1 MVGRANGSGLR
12 PSEPYF
18 RPKAG
23 QNAANYGKLAAMT
36 KQKNASKSVEKARIL
51 VIHGPNLN
59 LLGTRE
65 PEHYGRVTLSDI
77 NLSLSRMAEAVDV
90 DLEAFQ
96 SNHEGA
102 LIERIHAAREQGVKA
117 IIINPAA
124 YTHTSVALRD
134 ALAGVAIP
142 FVEVHLSNVH
152 AREPFRHHSYFSDLA
167 IGVIC
172 GLGHQGYLLALEYL
186 LNKLNID

>member
-1 MVGRANGSGLR
+1 
-12 PSEPYF
+12 
-18 RPKAG
+18 
-23 QNAANYGKLAAMT
+23 MT
-36 KQKNASKSVEKARIL
+36 KRKSSSKSADKIRIL
-51 VIHGPNLN
+51 VMHGPNLN

-65 PEHYGRVTLSDI
+65 PEHYGRVTLTDI
-77 NLSLSRMAEAVDV
+77 NMALARMAEGADV
-90 DLEAFQ
+90 DLETFQ

-102 LIERIHAAREQGVKA
+102 LIERIHAAREQGVRA

-134 ALAGVAIP
+134 ALSAVAIP

-172 GLGHQGYLLALEYL
+172 GLGHEGYLLALEYL
-186 LNKLNID
+186 LNKLHIE